1 MMRIA
6 MIFHMV
12 LIIGT
17 LNLTVLS
24 SPKAQPEEN
33 IVLLSSRGAAS
44 LYYPTAG
51 SIAHA
56 VNQKR
61 KAYGFRITVQSRRSS
76 VSVLN
81 KVISGEIYFGEVQQS
96 RIYQAQKGLAAWKGR
111 PQVDLCSVFN
121 THAEYITLIASVD
134 SGIRTIR
141 DLKDMRVG
149 VGSPGSDL
157 YDNAVDILA
166 AVGINYKSD
175 LSVVDDSLETVP
187 DLLQDGD
194 IDAYFWPVGKLSR
207 PLADSMSGTKK
218 VHLVAIAAPEIDALI
233 AANPFYEKA
242 TVPMTLYPGIDD
254 HGGVEALGVKMS
266 IVTSCG
272 MPDQTVHTIAKETFE
287 NFGPFEK
294 RHPTASM
301 MTRKAMIEGLQ
312 APVHP
317 GAMKYY
323 KESGMDPMLRA

>member
-1 MMRIA
+1 MRIVL
-6 MIFHMV
+6 IFHLA
-12 LIIGT
+12 LIIAA
-17 LNLTVLS
+17 LNPMGLS
-24 SPKAQPEEN
+24 SSSAQPAKD
-33 IVLLSSRGAAS
+33 LTLSSSRGAAGR
-44 LYYPTAG
+44 YYPTAG
-51 SIAHA
+51 SIAQA
-56 VNQKR
+56 VNLKR
-61 KAYGFRITVQSRRSS
+61 KEYGFRITVKSRRSS

-81 KVISGEIYFGEVQQS
+81 KVISGEIHFGEVQQS
-96 RIYQAQKGLAAWKGR
+96 RIYQAYKGLADWKGR
-111 PQVDLCSVFN
+111 PQTDLCSVFN

-134 SGIRTIR
+134 SGIGTIR
-141 DLKDMRVG
+141 DLKGKRVG
-149 VGSPGSDL
+149 VGRPGSDL

-194 IDAYFWPVGKLSR
+194 IDAFFWPVGKLSR

-272 MPDQTVHTIAKETFE
+272 MPDKTVHTIAKETFE

-294 RHPTASM
+294 KHLTASM
-301 MTRKAMIEGLQ
+301 MTKVAMIDGLP

-323 KESGMDPMLRA
+323 KESGMDPLLRP

>member
-1 MMRIA
+1 
-6 MIFHMV
+6 MV

-17 LNLTVLS
+17 LNLTELS
-24 SPKAQPEEN
+24 SSMAEPEKN
-33 IVLLSSRGAAS
+33 LAILSSRGATG

-51 SIAHA
+51 ATAKAI
-56 VNQKR
+56 NQKR
-61 KAYGFRITVQSRRSS
+61 KEHGFRITVQSRRSS
-76 VSVLN
+76 VSILN
-81 KVISGEIYFGEVQQS
+81 KLVSGEIIFGEVQQS
-96 RIYQAQKGLAAWKGR
+96 RIYQAQKGLADWNGR
-111 PQVDLCSVFN
+111 PQRDLCSVLN
-121 THAEYITLIASVD
+121 THAGYITLIAAVD

-141 DLKDMRVG
+141 DLTGKRVG

-157 YDNAVDILA
+157 YDSAVDILA

-175 LSVVDDSLETVP
+175 LSVVDDSLEAVP
-187 DLLQDGD
+187 ELLQEGD
-194 IDAYFWPVGKLSR
+194 IDAFFWPAGKLSR

-218 VHLVAIAAPEIDALI
+218 IHLVAMAAPGIDALI
-233 AANPFYEKA
+233 ASNSFYEKA
-242 TVPMTLYPGIDD
+242 TVSTTLYPGIDD

-323 KESGMDPMLRA
+323 KESGMDPMLRP